1 MVGRGIA
8 VQVVGGGAKRRL
20 RGLGRA
26 ERVFVRRQLENL
38 VTPRDTA
45 LAALVERDLRDPGL
59 RYDLRRH
66 RSCLIRA
73 PHLLTL
79 LSVAT
84 NEKGPGAQAAC
95 RGSLPVP
102 GTGHATHAGRCAAA
116 SPVRTDRM
124 RLPGYDDACP
134 GWVSREPEDRAPCRR
149 PRLRGVR
156 RTAGVL
162 PGVRHCAGTDAK
174 RAPEGAHAAFAPR
187 PYQFWA

>member
-8 VQVVGGGAKRRL
+8 VQMVGGRAKRRL
-20 RGLGRA
+20 RGLGGA
-26 ERVFVRRQLENL
+26 ERVFIRRQLENL

-45 LAALVERDLRDPGL
+45 LAALVERDLHDPGL
-59 RYDLRRH
+59 RYDFRRH

-102 GTGHATHAGRCAAA
+102 RTGHATHAGRCEVFTGLDRPDAPSGLRRRLSRQGISGAGRPSSL
-116 SPVRTDRM
+116 SPTPTSWRSTDR
-124 RLPGYDDACP
+124 PGSSRCP
-134 GWVSREPEDRAPCRR
+134 S
-149 PRLRGVR
+149 LQ
-156 RTAGVL
+156 
-162 PGVRHCAGTDAK
+162 GTDAK
-174 RAPEGAHAAFAPR
+174 RAPEGAQAAFAPR